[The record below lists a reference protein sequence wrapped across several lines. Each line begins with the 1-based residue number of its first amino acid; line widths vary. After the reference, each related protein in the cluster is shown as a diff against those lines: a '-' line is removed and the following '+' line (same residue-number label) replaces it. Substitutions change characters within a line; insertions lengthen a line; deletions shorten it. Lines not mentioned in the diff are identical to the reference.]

1 MYIATLIGINIL
13 FVQISGLAAIL
24 GHVLPFYLNF
34 HGGQGMATA
43 IGLFLYYLNIYF
55 NTGFQI
61 IFAFLYFIPI
71 IILFLYIAKIG
82 EILSI
87 MLFPLLGYEIFVY
100 YPGNPNNIIFSI
112 LVVGWHSLDYGI
124 SCY

>member
-1 MYIATLIGINIL
+1 
-13 FVQISGLAAIL
+13 
-24 GHVLPFYLNF
+24 
-34 HGGQGMATA
+34 MATA

>member
-1 MYIATLIGINIL
+1 M
-13 FVQISGLAAIL
+13 
-24 GHVLPFYLNF
+24 
-34 HGGQGMATA
+34 TA

-87 MLFPLLGYEIFVY
+87 MLFPLLGYRFLFIIQEIR
-100 YPGNPNNIIFSI
+100 IILYSRYW
-112 LVVGWHSLDYGI
+112 LLDGI
-124 SCY
+124 RWIMEYRVIEKTRNQK